1 MTNIVINGIAID
13 PTAPKPILAAMA
25 LDNKTAKAS
34 NYIIVQ
40 TKQPLDRSQRAELA
54 KAGARIIESV
64 PGSAYICHFPR
75 TELKKVR
82 SLPFVS
88 LIFTRKP

>member
-13 PTAPKPILAAMA
+13 PTAPKPVLAAMA

-34 NYIIVQ
+34 DYIIVQ

-64 PGSAYICHFPR
+64 PG
-75 TELKKVR
+75 V
-82 SLPFVS
+82 
-88 LIFTRKP
+88 LIYVTFRKPS